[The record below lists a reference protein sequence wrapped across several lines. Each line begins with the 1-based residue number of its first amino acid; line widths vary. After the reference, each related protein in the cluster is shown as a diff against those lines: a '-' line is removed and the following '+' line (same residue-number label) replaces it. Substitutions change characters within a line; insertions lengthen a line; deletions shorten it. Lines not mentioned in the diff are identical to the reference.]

1 MKVWISPQIK
11 GKNRFA
17 IRMVLGTMGIVILA
31 VSLVLGVTILTIYT
45 DEYKEMVSFVSC
57 ILSVVLLIFLSAM
70 LGRSIQRDAMIFCK
84 DGEDRLF
91 VVDARQAVQ
100 YRRGIFG
107 YIGMMRDIQKQL
119 EVLKQQIERE
129 NALPVG
135 AVEIQKVD
143 RIQDHDNCYALT
155 CQVRYQNERTGKRTY
170 ILIKGYEYEG
180 ELLRLLERKQLF
192 EVELKEN
199 RNPFL
204 ILLSLSI
211 TIIFVLLSVLSHPYN
226 AQLDERFY
234 FPCLGIASAALCSM
248 IYFIIKNRRGE

>member
-1 MKVWISPQIK
+1 MSPQTD

-17 IRMVLGTMGIVILA
+17 IRMIVGIIGIVILA
-31 VSLVLGVTILTIYT
+31 IILVLGVTVLTIYT
-45 DEYKEMVSFVSC
+45 DEYKEMVSLISC
-57 ILSVVLLIFLSAM
+57 ILSVALLIFLSVR
-70 LGRSIQRDAMIFCK
+70 LGRSFQRDAMIFCK

-91 VVDARQAVQ
+91 VMDARQAVQ

-107 YIGMMRDIQKQL
+107 YIGMMGDIQKRL

-129 NALPVG
+129 NALPIG

-143 RIQDHDNCYALT
+143 GIQEHSNCYALT
-155 CQVRYQNERTGKRTY
+155 CQVRYQNGRTGKRTY

-199 RNPFL
+199 RNPFF

-211 TIIFVLLSVLSHPYN
+211 MIIFLLLCVLSHPYN
-226 AQLDERFY
+226 AQLDESFY